1 MEPAWV
7 AHGERQKGEIVTADA
22 EAPPIEAPGLSG
34 TTWQLVEF
42 RGGDDTKLTPDDR
55 SKYTIAL
62 GTDASVAVRFDCN
75 RGRGTWKSSR
85 SSLEFGPMALTRAA
99 CPPASLHDRLVSHF
113 PLIRSYVIKRRT
125 DYASLKTETAV
136 WVAAA
141 DPRPQRDLRAA
152 LMVTASRA
160 AVRTSSISLRQ
171 GPSLHA
177 TSFNE
182 STI

>member
-99 CPPASLHDRLVSHF
+99 CPPASLHDRLVRHF
-113 PLIRSYVIKRRT
+113 PLIRSYVIK
-125 DYASLKTETAV
+125 DGHLF
-136 WVAAA
+136 
-141 DPRPQRDLRAA
+141 LA
-152 LMVTASRA
+152 LMADGGIYEFEPMPPAKPVGESPPKPQQ
-160 AVRTSSISLRQ
+160 TSGIGWCLPAKQ
-171 GPSLHA
+171 E
-177 TSFNE
+177 T
-182 STI
+182 